1 MKTTY
6 IIELAL
12 ILCLSAGFNSCNY
25 LDANE
30 YLNEVENLN
39 DIWTERNSIRKAW
52 AACYGAMPNYADM
65 VDGWP
70 FNCNYVCPRQI

>member
-12 ILCLSAGFNSCNY
+12 SLCLSAGFNSCNY

-52 AACYGAMPNYADM
+52 AA
-65 VDGWP
+65 
-70 FNCNYVCPRQI
+70 

>member
-12 ILCLSAGFNSCNY
+12 SLCLSAGFNSCNY

-52 AACYGAMPNYADM
+52 AACYGAMPQLCRHGRRLA
-65 VDGWP
+65 
-70 FNCNYVCPRQI
+70 FQLQLR